1 MFSNVSVYDVWRG
14 KVARRERCRTVPRYW
29 LSFFCLFAASLA
41 SALAVTP
48 LARKIA
54 VRIGAIDYPSKR
66 RVNKTP
72 IPRMGG
78 IAIFAGIVAAFTVQY
93 IGTTYFD
100 WPVVLVP
107 SPRLSVNYWMLVLA
121 FVIIFTTGLLDDK
134 YSLSPKAKLAGQVLA
149 ATVAALG
156 GLVIGVIANPFEP
169 GEFIELG
176 WLTYPAT
183 IIYLVAYAN
192 ITNLIDGLD
201 GLASG
206 ISCIASVTMFVLS
219 IWAGRL
225 DAAALACAIA
235 GSTLGFLHYNF
246 HPASIFLGDSGSLTL
261 GFALGTISLL
271 SVTRIAGLTTIIV
284 PLVIAGIPI
293 IDTFS
298 AIVRRTRAHVS
309 VGRADRGHI
318 HHRLLAEG
326 FDQRQAVLV
335 VYAWTALLCA
345 GALVMTQVTTVPRI
359 CIFLLLL
366 VISGAFASHL
376 HLFEPVLR
384 HHKDPHTGD
393 DELVGPDD
401 PAFAEESARA
411 RERHEEGREELLGVH
426 SDSKGNGRQG

>member
-1 MFSNVSVYDVWRG
+1 M
-14 KVARRERCRTVPRYW
+14 PRYW
-29 LSFFCLFAASLA
+29 LSFLCLFAASLA
-41 SALAVTP
+41 CALAVTP

-54 VRIGAIDYPSKR
+54 IRVGAVDYPNKR

-72 IPRMGG
+72 TPRMGG
-78 IAIFAGIVAAFTVQY
+78 IAIFAGIVAAFVVQY
-93 IGTTYFD
+93 VGTNYFG

-121 FVIIFTTGLLDDK
+121 FVVIFVTGLLDDK
-134 YSLSPKAKLAGQVLA
+134 YTLTPRAKLAGQILA
-149 ATVAALG
+149 ATIAAMG

-176 WLTYPAT
+176 WLTYPVT
-183 IIYLVAYAN
+183 IIYLVAYVN
-192 ITNLIDGLD
+192 IINLIDGLD
-201 GLASG
+201 GLAAG
-206 ISCIASVTMFVLS
+206 ISCIASVAMFVLS

-235 GSTLGFLHYNF
+235 GS
-246 HPASIFLGDSGSLTL
+246 TL

-326 FDQRQAVLV
+326 FDQKQAVLV

-359 CIFLLLL
+359 CIFLVLL
-366 VISGAFASHL
+366 VASGAFANHL

-384 HHKDPHTGD
+384 HHRDPHTGD

-401 PAFAEESARA
+401 PAFAEETEKA
-411 RERHEEGREELLGVH
+411 RERREERREELLGIRPEGK
-426 SDSKGNGRQG
+426 DSGEKHD